1 MGERRYYRPVPRG
14 LEIRIAEKLERLR
27 ELDHRARGGDGPGV
41 GRRGVLR
48 RGPLAIDPQVQAALD
63 HLLLEQGGY
72 EPLDLLLAQ
81 GLLLY
86 TDYEDWRAGE
96 LPRLEERLQGP
107 GVKALLEQAG
117 RYARALGL
125 ESEPRIYRDWTGD
138 DAGGRELAF
147 SRDAQRQQAFARR
160 YCKPA
165 DAPQLDL
172 FMDTGETLL
181 ANGVIQALGER
192 DLRGAARQLQRLAA
206 TNPAHAQRAD
216 LEQLLEAARSAREPA
231 ADPSA
236 ALADLEQRLLPLAE
250 RRLGGYARH
259 FLPPL
264 WRRLTQ
270 ALDGCRFDP
279 AHPER
284 HPSYPALRAEDW
296 REVVELVESEPN
308 WHCQP
313 YLLRR
318 HARACGR
325 LRRDTEALWSWFQ
338 LCWGW
343 PDQAD
348 AFGREAEP
356 AWRRDWP
363 AFLDLEPEL
372 AWSEFPAWLLL
383 HHPALARALPEAE
396 VPEAGAGF
404 RQVRALLSLPADR
417 LDQDLIDC
425 RAALKQTHP
434 GLFHHYLARRWGP

>member
-1 MGERRYYRPVPRG
+1 
-14 LEIRIAEKLERLR
+14 
-27 ELDHRARGGDGPGV
+27 
-41 GRRGVLR
+41 LR
-48 RGPLAIDPQVQAALD
+48 RVPLAIDPQVQAILD
-63 HLLLEQGGY
+63 QLLLEQSAY

-86 TDYEDWRAGE
+86 TDYEDWRAGNP
-96 LPRLEERLQGP
+96 PRLEERLRGP
-107 GVKALLEQAG
+107 GAEALLEQAG

-125 ESEPRIYRDWTGD
+125 ESERRTYRDWSGD
-138 DAGGRELAF
+138 DAGGRELVF
-147 SRDAQRQQAFARR
+147 SRDAQRQQAFACR

-181 ANGVIQALGER
+181 ANGVVRALGER
-192 DLRGAARQLQRLAA
+192 DLRGAARQLQRLVA

-216 LEQLLEAARSAREPA
+216 LEQLLEAARSAREPP
-231 ADPSA
+231 ADPLA

-270 ALDGCRFDP
+270 ALAGRRFDP
-279 AHPER
+279 VHPER
-284 HPSYPALRAEDW
+284 HPSYTALRAEDW
-296 REVVELVESEPN
+296 REVVEFVEAEPN
-308 WHCQP
+308 WQRQP

-325 LRRDTEALWSWFQ
+325 QGRDPESLWNWFQ

-372 AWSEFPAWLLL
+372 VWSEFPAWLLL
-383 HHPALARALPEAE
+383 HHPALARAVPEAE
-396 VPEAGAGF
+396 VPAAGAGF
-404 RQVRALLSLPADR
+404 GQVRALLSLDADR
-417 LDQDLIDC
+417 LNQDLIAR
-425 RAALKQTHP
+425 RAELKQQHP
-434 GLFHHYLARRWGP
+434 DLFHHYLALYQRP

>member
-1 MGERRYYRPVPRG
+1 M
-14 LEIRIAEKLERLR
+14 
-27 ELDHRARGGDGPGV
+27 
-41 GRRGVLR
+41 R
-48 RGPLAIDPQVQAALD
+48 RGPLAIDSQVQATLD
-63 HLLLEQGGY
+63 QLLLEQGGY

-107 GVKALLEQAG
+107 GVEALLEQAEH
-117 RYARALGL
+117 YARALGL
-125 ESEPRIYRDWTGD
+125 VPESRTYRDWSGD
-138 DAGGRELAF
+138 DAGGRELTF
-147 SRDAQRQQAFARR
+147 SRDAQRQQAFAHR

-172 FMDTGETLL
+172 FMDTSETLL

-206 TNPAHAQRAD
+206 INPAHAQRAD
-216 LEQLLEAARSAREPA
+216 LEQLLEAARSVREPA
-231 ADPSA
+231 VDPLAD
-236 ALADLEQRLLPLAE
+236 LADLEQQLLPLAE

-270 ALDGCRFDP
+270 ALAGQRLDP

-284 HPSYPALRAEDW
+284 HASYPALRAEDW
-296 REVVELVESEPN
+296 QEVVELVEAEPD
-308 WHCQP
+308 WQRQP
-313 YLLRR
+313 HLLRR

-325 LRRDTEALWSWFQ
+325 LRRDPEALWSWFH

-363 AFLDLEPEL
+363 VFLDLEPEL

-396 VPEAGAGF
+396 VPAAGAGF
-404 RQVRALLSLPADR
+404 RQVRALLRLPADS
-417 LDQDLIDC
+417 LGKDLIAR
-425 RAALKQTHP
+425 RAALKQNHP
-434 GLFHHYLARRWGP
+434 DLFHHYLTLYQGP